1 MVKLSRLILRGDH
14 MLFKNKDITLRH
26 LQEKDKELLV
36 KWLTNSLVLQYYEG
50 RDNPHHL
57 DQVEGKFYRRKDE
70 ATRCIVAYKGI
81 TIGYAQ
87 YYKVNPETSDITD
100 YFEKENVYGMDQFI
114 GETNYWNKG
123 IGEKLVTSMVT
134 FLLTEKHANTIIMD
148 PQMTNERAIRC
159 YEKCGFKKIRILPK
173 HEFHEGEHRD
183 CLLMEFTVRKDV

>member
-1 MVKLSRLILRGDH
+1 

-36 KWLTNSLVLQYYEG
+36 KWLTNPFVLQYYEG

-70 ATRCIVAYKGI
+70 ATRCIVEYKGVA
-81 TIGYAQ
+81 IGYAQ
-87 YYKVNPETSDITD
+87 YYKVNPETSHITD

-114 GETNYWNKG
+114 GETNHWNKG
-123 IGEKLVTSMVT
+123 IGTKLVKSMIT
-134 FLLTEKHANTIIMD
+134 FLMTEKHANAIIMD
-148 PQMTNERAIRC
+148 PQMTNDRAIRC

-173 HEFHEGEHRD
+173 HEFHEGIYRD
-183 CLLMEFTVRKDV
+183 CWLMEFTVRKDG